1 MKSMINT
8 VAFKADP
15 RILKKAAAL
24 KNGANFELTVSSKAP
39 KNCDIFYLSTKNNQM
54 VDVLSKK
61 IRSQETYDSYIPS
74 FMEKLMNAC
83 KDSKVVEEIGEFFAS
98 ISK

>member
-1 MKSMINT
+1 MNLSINS
-8 VAFKADP
+8 VGFKADP

-39 KNCDIFYLSTKNNQM
+39 KKCDIFCVSTKNDKV
-54 VDVLSKK
+54 VDLVSKK
-61 IRSQETYDSYIPS
+61 IRTPEMYDSYVPH